1 MQNVF
6 KSADLLDKNAVE
18 RFNLSNEILM
28 ENAACAIERIIDER
42 VSAPNALIIIVCGRG
57 DNGADGFALARRLSG
72 KYNVKVFAPES
83 LQSRTQ
89 SELNALQKARF
100 EAVGGSFVDKLFLCD
115 IVVDCLFGSG
125 FSGELDLQM
134 GDLIAQM
141 NAVGRLKIACDI
153 SSGLLATN
161 AESKTKFIAESNL
174 FAESSAKSHKI
185 AESSTDSAIFK
196 ADITIAMGALKIAY
210 FSDFAKDFVGE
221 IAVANLGISRANYES
236 DSHIKLLERRDLK
249 LPHRIAKNTHKG
261 RFGHSCVI
269 AGEKEGACILSALS
283 AFAFGSGLVS
293 IIGEVKN
300 LPHHIMNATQL
311 PNNCNAIAFGMGLG
325 AKIQRYNFDFLGKIP
340 SVIDADMFYHNDL
353 RGILEKGN
361 LVLTPHLKEFSSMLK
376 ILGFG
381 EFSIKEIERK
391 KVDLMM
397 DFSARYPN
405 VVLLLKGAN
414 VFITQKEKIYIN
426 TLGCNNLAKGGSG
439 DVLSGLI
446 VALLAQGYSL
456 LDSAIN
462 ASLAHSLA
470 SQKIQ
475 SDFGLEPM
483 DLINAIKS
491 L

>member
-6 KSADLLDKNAVE
+6 KSVETLDKSAVE
-18 RFNLSNEILM
+18 RFHLSNEILM
-28 ENAACAIERIIDER
+28 ENAASAIEQIIDER
-42 VSAPNALIIIVCGRG
+42 VSASNALIIIVCGRG
-57 DNGADGFALARRLSG
+57 DNGADGFALARRLSA
-72 KYNVKVFAPES
+72 KYNIKVFAPES
-83 LQSRTQ
+83 LANRTQ
-89 SELNALQKARF
+89 SDLNALQRERF
-100 EAVGGSFVDKLFLCD
+100 EAVGGKFIDKLFSCD
-115 IVVDCLFGSG
+115 MIVDCLFGSG
-125 FSGELDLQM
+125 FSGEIDLQM

-141 NAVGRLKIACDI
+141 NAIGRLKIACDI

-161 AESKTKFIAESNL
+161 AKSIESKSDFG
-174 FAESSAKSHKI
+174 
-185 AESSTDSAIFK
+185 IFK
-196 ADITIAMGALKIAY
+196 ADITIAMGALKSAY

-236 DSHIKLLERRDLK
+236 DSNIKLLEIRDLK
-249 LPHRIAKNTHKG
+249 LPQRFAQNTHKG

-325 AKIQRYNFDFLGKIP
+325 AKIERYNFDFLGKIP

-353 RGILEKGN
+353 REILEKGN
-361 LVLTPHLKEFSSMLK
+361 LVLTPHLKEFSSALK

-381 EFSIKEIERK
+381 EFSIREIERK
-391 KVDLMM
+391 KIELMM
-397 DFSARYPN
+397 DFSSRFPN

-414 VFITQKEKIYIN
+414 VFIAQKEKIYIN
-426 TLGCNNLAKGGSG
+426 TLGRNNLAKGGSG

-470 SQKIQ
+470 SQKVQ
-475 SDFGLEPM
+475 SSFGLEPM
-483 DLINAIKS
+483 DLINAIKI

>member
-6 KSADLLDKNAVE
+6 KSVETLDKSAVE
-18 RFNLSNEILM
+18 RFHLSNEILM
-28 ENAACAIERIIDER
+28 ENAASAIEQIIDER
-42 VSAPNALIIIVCGRG
+42 VSASNALIIIVCGRG
-57 DNGADGFALARRLSG
+57 DNGADGFALARRLSA

-83 LQSRTQ
+83 LANRTQ
-89 SELNALQKARF
+89 SDLNALQRERF
-100 EAVGGSFVDKLFLCD
+100 EAVGGKFIDKLFSCD
-115 IVVDCLFGSG
+115 MIVDCLFGSG
-125 FSGELDLQM
+125 FSGEIDSQM

-141 NAVGRLKIACDI
+141 NAIGRLKIACDI

-161 AESKTKFIAESNL
+161 AKSIESKSDFGV
-174 FAESSAKSHKI
+174 
-185 AESSTDSAIFK
+185 FK
-196 ADITIAMGALKIAY
+196 ADITIAMGALKSAY

-236 DSHIKLLERRDLK
+236 DSNIKLLEISDLK
-249 LPHRIAKNTHKG
+249 LPQRFAQNTHKG

-325 AKIQRYNFDFLGKIP
+325 AKIERYNFDFLGKIP

-361 LVLTPHLKEFSSMLK
+361 LVLTPHLKEFSSALK

-381 EFSIKEIERK
+381 EFSIREIERK
-391 KVDLMM
+391 KIELMM
-397 DFSARYPN
+397 DFSSRFPN

-414 VFITQKEKIYIN
+414 VFIAQKEKIYIN
-426 TLGCNNLAKGGSG
+426 TLGRNNLAKGGSG

-470 SQKIQ
+470 SQKVQ
-475 SDFGLEPM
+475 SSFGLEPM
-483 DLINAIKS
+483 DLINAIKT

>member
-6 KSADLLDKNAVE
+6 KSVETLDKSAVE
-18 RFNLSNEILM
+18 RFHLSNEILM
-28 ENAACAIERIIDER
+28 ENAASAIEQIIDER

-57 DNGADGFALARRLSG
+57 DNGADGFALARRLSA
-72 KYNVKVFAPES
+72 KYNIKVFAPES
-83 LQSRTQ
+83 LANRTQ
-89 SELNALQKARF
+89 SDLNALQRERF
-100 EAVGGSFVDKLFLCD
+100 KAVGGKFIDKLFSCD
-115 IVVDCLFGSG
+115 MIVDCLFGSG
-125 FSGELDLQM
+125 FSGEIDSQM

-141 NAVGRLKIACDI
+141 NAIGRLKIACDI

-161 AESKTKFIAESNL
+161 AKSIESKSDFG
-174 FAESSAKSHKI
+174 
-185 AESSTDSAIFK
+185 IFK
-196 ADITIAMGALKIAY
+196 ADITIAMGALKSAY

-236 DSHIKLLERRDLK
+236 DSNIKLLEISDLK
-249 LPHRIAKNTHKG
+249 LPQRFAQNTHKG

-325 AKIQRYNFDFLGKIP
+325 AKIERYNFDFLGKIP

-361 LVLTPHLKEFSSMLK
+361 LVLTPHLKEFSSALK

-381 EFSIKEIERK
+381 EFSIREIERK
-391 KVDLMM
+391 KIELMM
-397 DFSARYPN
+397 DFSSRFPN

-414 VFITQKEKIYIN
+414 VFIAQKEKIYIN
-426 TLGCNNLAKGGSG
+426 TLGRNNLAKGGSG

-470 SQKIQ
+470 SQKVQ
-475 SDFGLEPM
+475 SSFGLEPM
-483 DLINAIKS
+483 DLINAIKM

>member
-6 KSADLLDKNAVE
+6 KSVETLDKSAVE
-18 RFNLSNEILM
+18 RFHLSNEILM
-28 ENAACAIERIIDER
+28 ENAASAIEQIIDER

-57 DNGADGFALARRLSG
+57 DNGADGFALARRLSA
-72 KYNVKVFAPES
+72 KYNIKVFAPES
-83 LQSRTQ
+83 LANRTQ
-89 SELNALQKARF
+89 SDLNALQRERF
-100 EAVGGSFVDKLFLCD
+100 EAVGGKFIDKLFSCD
-115 IVVDCLFGSG
+115 MIVDCLFGSG
-125 FSGELDLQM
+125 FSGEIDSQM

-141 NAVGRLKIACDI
+141 NAIGRLKIACDI

-161 AESKTKFIAESNL
+161 AKSIESKSDFG
-174 FAESSAKSHKI
+174 
-185 AESSTDSAIFK
+185 IFK
-196 ADITIAMGALKIAY
+196 ADITIAMGALKSAY

-221 IAVANLGISRANYES
+221 IALANLGISRANYES
-236 DSHIKLLERRDLK
+236 DSNIKLLEISDLK
-249 LPHRIAKNTHKG
+249 LPQRFAQNTHKG

-325 AKIQRYNFDFLGKIP
+325 AKIERYNFDFLGKIP

-361 LVLTPHLKEFSSMLK
+361 LVLTPHLKEFSSALK

-381 EFSIKEIERK
+381 EFSIREIERK
-391 KVDLMM
+391 KIELMM
-397 DFSARYPN
+397 DFSSRVPN

-414 VFITQKEKIYIN
+414 VFIAQKEKIYIN
-426 TLGCNNLAKGGSG
+426 TLGRNNLAKGGSG

-470 SQKIQ
+470 SQKVQ
-475 SDFGLEPM
+475 SSFGLEPM
-483 DLINAIKS
+483 DLINAIKI

>member
-6 KSADLLDKNAVE
+6 KSVETLDKSAVE
-18 RFNLSNEILM
+18 RFHLSNEILM
-28 ENAACAIERIIDER
+28 ENAASAIEQIIDER

-57 DNGADGFALARRLSG
+57 DNGADGFALARRLSA
-72 KYNVKVFAPES
+72 KYNIKVFAPES
-83 LQSRTQ
+83 LANRTQ
-89 SELNALQKARF
+89 SDLNALQRERF
-100 EAVGGSFVDKLFLCD
+100 EAVGGKFIDKLFSCD
-115 IVVDCLFGSG
+115 MIVDCLFGSG
-125 FSGELDLQM
+125 FSGEIDSQM

-141 NAVGRLKIACDI
+141 NAIGRLKIACDI

-161 AESKTKFIAESNL
+161 AKSIESKSDFG
-174 FAESSAKSHKI
+174 
-185 AESSTDSAIFK
+185 IFK
-196 ADITIAMGALKIAY
+196 ADITIAMGALKSAY

-236 DSHIKLLERRDLK
+236 DSNIKLLEISDLK
-249 LPHRIAKNTHKG
+249 LPQRFAQNTHKG

-325 AKIQRYNFDFLGKIP
+325 AKIERYNFDFLGKIP

-361 LVLTPHLKEFSSMLK
+361 LVLTPHLKEFSSALK

-381 EFSIKEIERK
+381 EFSIREIERK
-391 KVDLMM
+391 KIELMM
-397 DFSARYPN
+397 DFSSRFPN

-414 VFITQKEKIYIN
+414 VFIAQKEKIYIN
-426 TLGCNNLAKGGSG
+426 TLGRNNLAKGGSG

-470 SQKIQ
+470 SQKVQ
-475 SDFGLEPM
+475 SSFGLEPM
-483 DLINAIKS
+483 DLINVIKT

>member
-6 KSADLLDKNAVE
+6 KSVETLDKSAVE
-18 RFNLSNEILM
+18 RFHLSNEILM
-28 ENAACAIERIIDER
+28 ENAASAIEQIIDER

-57 DNGADGFALARRLSG
+57 DNGADGFALARRLSA
-72 KYNVKVFAPES
+72 KYNIKVFAPES
-83 LQSRTQ
+83 LANRTQ
-89 SELNALQKARF
+89 SDLNALQMERF
-100 EAVGGSFVDKLFLCD
+100 EAVGGKFIDKLFSCD
-115 IVVDCLFGSG
+115 MIVDCLFGSG
-125 FSGELDLQM
+125 FSGEIDSQM

-141 NAVGRLKIACDI
+141 NAIGRLKIACDI

-161 AESKTKFIAESNL
+161 AKSIESKSDFG
-174 FAESSAKSHKI
+174 
-185 AESSTDSAIFK
+185 IFK
-196 ADITIAMGALKIAY
+196 ADITIAMGALKSAY

-221 IAVANLGISRANYES
+221 IALANLGISRANYES
-236 DSHIKLLERRDLK
+236 DSNIKLLEISDLK
-249 LPHRIAKNTHKG
+249 LPQRFAQNTHKG

-325 AKIQRYNFDFLGKIP
+325 AKIERYNFDFLGKIP

-361 LVLTPHLKEFSSMLK
+361 LVLTPHLKEFSSALK

-381 EFSIKEIERK
+381 EFSIREIERK
-391 KVDLMM
+391 KIELMM
-397 DFSARYPN
+397 DFSSRFPN

-414 VFITQKEKIYIN
+414 VFIAQKEKIYIN
-426 TLGCNNLAKGGSG
+426 TLGRNNLAKGGSG

-470 SQKIQ
+470 SQKVQ
-475 SDFGLEPM
+475 SSFGLEPM
-483 DLINAIKS
+483 DLINAIKT

>member
-6 KSADLLDKNAVE
+6 KSVETLDKSAVE
-18 RFNLSNEILM
+18 RFHLSNEILM
-28 ENAACAIERIIDER
+28 ENAASAIEQIIDER
-42 VSAPNALIIIVCGRG
+42 VSASNALIIIVCGRG
-57 DNGADGFALARRLSG
+57 DNGADGFALARRLSA
-72 KYNVKVFAPES
+72 KYNIKVFAPES
-83 LQSRTQ
+83 LANRTQ
-89 SELNALQKARF
+89 SDLNALQRERF
-100 EAVGGSFVDKLFLCD
+100 EAVGGKFIDKLFSCD
-115 IVVDCLFGSG
+115 MIVDCLFGSG
-125 FSGELDLQM
+125 FSGEIDLQM

-141 NAVGRLKIACDI
+141 NAIGRLKIACDI

-161 AESKTKFIAESNL
+161 AKSIESKSDFG
-174 FAESSAKSHKI
+174 
-185 AESSTDSAIFK
+185 IFK
-196 ADITIAMGALKIAY
+196 ADITIAMGALKSAY

-221 IAVANLGISRANYES
+221 IALANLGISRANYES
-236 DSHIKLLERRDLK
+236 DSNIKLLEISDLK
-249 LPHRIAKNTHKG
+249 LPQRFAQNTHKG

-325 AKIQRYNFDFLGKIP
+325 AKIERYNFDFLGKIP

-361 LVLTPHLKEFSSMLK
+361 LVLTPHLKEFSSALK

-381 EFSIKEIERK
+381 EFSIREIERK
-391 KVDLMM
+391 KIELMM
-397 DFSARYPN
+397 DFSSRFPN

-414 VFITQKEKIYIN
+414 VFIAQKEKIYIN
-426 TLGCNNLAKGGSG
+426 TLGRNNLAKGGSG

-470 SQKIQ
+470 SQKVQ
-475 SDFGLEPM
+475 SSFGLEPM
-483 DLINAIKS
+483 DLINVIKT

>member
-6 KSADLLDKNAVE
+6 KSVETLDKSAVE
-18 RFNLSNEILM
+18 RFHLSNEILM
-28 ENAACAIERIIDER
+28 ENAASAIEQIIDER

-57 DNGADGFALARRLSG
+57 DNGADGFALARRLSA
-72 KYNVKVFAPES
+72 KYNIKVFAPES
-83 LQSRTQ
+83 LANRTQ
-89 SELNALQKARF
+89 SDLNALQRERF
-100 EAVGGSFVDKLFLCD
+100 EAVGGKFIDKLFSCD
-115 IVVDCLFGSG
+115 MIVDCLFGSG
-125 FSGELDLQM
+125 FSGEIDSQI

-141 NAVGRLKIACDI
+141 NAIGRLKIACDI

-161 AESKTKFIAESNL
+161 AKSIESKSDFG
-174 FAESSAKSHKI
+174 
-185 AESSTDSAIFK
+185 IFK
-196 ADITIAMGALKIAY
+196 ADITIAMGALKSAY

-236 DSHIKLLERRDLK
+236 DSNIKLLEISDLK
-249 LPHRIAKNTHKG
+249 LPQRFAQNTHKG

-325 AKIQRYNFDFLGKIP
+325 AKIERYNFDFLGKIP

-361 LVLTPHLKEFSSMLK
+361 LVLTPHLKEFSSALK

-381 EFSIKEIERK
+381 EFSIREIERK
-391 KVDLMM
+391 KIELMM
-397 DFSARYPN
+397 DFSSRFPN

-414 VFITQKEKIYIN
+414 VFIAQKEKIYIN
-426 TLGCNNLAKGGSG
+426 TLGRNNLAKGGSG

-470 SQKIQ
+470 SQKVQ
-475 SDFGLEPM
+475 SSFGLEPM
-483 DLINAIKS
+483 DLINAIKT

>member
-6 KSADLLDKNAVE
+6 KSVETLDKSAVE
-18 RFNLSNEILM
+18 RFHLSNEILM
-28 ENAACAIERIIDER
+28 ENAASAIEQIIDER
-42 VSAPNALIIIVCGRG
+42 VSASNALIIIVCGRG
-57 DNGADGFALARRLSG
+57 DNGADGFALARRLSA
-72 KYNVKVFAPES
+72 KYNIKVFAPES
-83 LQSRTQ
+83 LANRTQ
-89 SELNALQKARF
+89 SDLNALQRERF
-100 EAVGGSFVDKLFLCD
+100 EAVGGKFIDKLFSCD
-115 IVVDCLFGSG
+115 MIVDCLFGSG
-125 FSGELDLQM
+125 FSGEIDLQM

-161 AESKTKFIAESNL
+161 AKSIESKSDFG
-174 FAESSAKSHKI
+174 
-185 AESSTDSAIFK
+185 IFK
-196 ADITIAMGALKIAY
+196 ADITIAMGALKSAY

-236 DSHIKLLERRDLK
+236 DSNIKLLEISDLK
-249 LPHRIAKNTHKG
+249 LPQRFAQNTHKG

-325 AKIQRYNFDFLGKIP
+325 AKIERYNFDFLGKIP

-361 LVLTPHLKEFSSMLK
+361 LVLTPHLKEFSSALK

-381 EFSIKEIERK
+381 EFSIREIERK
-391 KVDLMM
+391 KIELMM
-397 DFSARYPN
+397 DFSSRFPN

-414 VFITQKEKIYIN
+414 VFIAQKEKIYIN
-426 TLGCNNLAKGGSG
+426 TLGRNNLAKGGSG

-470 SQKIQ
+470 SQKVQ
-475 SDFGLEPM
+475 SSFGLEPM
-483 DLINAIKS
+483 DLINVIKT